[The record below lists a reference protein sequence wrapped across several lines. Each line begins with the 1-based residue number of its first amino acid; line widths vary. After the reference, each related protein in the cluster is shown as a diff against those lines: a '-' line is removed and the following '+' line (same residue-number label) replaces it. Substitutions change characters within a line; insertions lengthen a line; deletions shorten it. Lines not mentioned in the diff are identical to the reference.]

1 MHNFQVLEKTKSW
14 YIQQDTPVPSHNTLF
29 MRPAQQLRMTP
40 GALYNRYATD
50 SIVDLPLAI
59 NDIVRLIIFHFLCN
73 FL

>member
-40 GALYNRYATD
+40 GGAL
-50 SIVDLPLAI
+50 
-59 NDIVRLIIFHFLCN
+59 
-73 FL
+73 